1 MNFILRYL
9 AVAGQAIVLVL
20 IVVLSAIGQYDS
32 EISAENLVVTG
43 TLYNLIAALQLN
55 ILVSKEFFIFHDET
69 LVVISF
75 VSFIYFLSTKISDL
89 IYVEIASRSAK
100 IYQEMDINLFYHQ
113 QIINSIL
120 ELYKVASYIQ
130 NKLKNEYIFFR
141 HVFLL
146 NLWPCK
152 AINYINNNISNIERN
167 FNIIYNDKQNL
178 DQEIQLNKQVFD
190 YELIKNLSKVYMYN

>member
-9 AVAGQAIVLVL
+9 AVAAQAIVLLL

-43 TLYNLIAALQLN
+43 TLYNLIAAIQLN

-100 IYQEMDINLFYHQ
+100 IYQEMDINLFYH
-113 QIINSIL
+113 
-120 ELYKVASYIQ
+120 
-130 NKLKNEYIFFR
+130 
-141 HVFLL
+141 HVFG
-146 NLWPCK
+146 
-152 AINYINNNISNIERN
+152 
-167 FNIIYNDKQNL
+167 
-178 DQEIQLNKQVFD
+178 
-190 YELIKNLSKVYMYN
+190 